1 MIHDLEI
8 KFKDIQS
15 YIHKKFSDF
24 EDSNDIDVSRD
35 EWKRPEGGGGI
46 TQVIANGNFFD
57 NCAINFS
64 SIYGKDLPKAAL
76 AKTLSKKAEYG
87 YRAMGISV
95 ISHPKNPHIPT
106 SCLLYTSPS
115 PRD

>member
-1 MIHDLEI
+1 M
-8 KFKDIQS
+8 
-15 YIHKKFSDF
+15 
-24 EDSNDIDVSRD
+24 SRD

-76 AKTLSKKAEYG
+76 AKTLSKKAEY
-87 YRAMGISV
+87 
-95 ISHPKNPHIPT
+95 
-106 SCLLYTSPS
+106 
-115 PRD
+115 